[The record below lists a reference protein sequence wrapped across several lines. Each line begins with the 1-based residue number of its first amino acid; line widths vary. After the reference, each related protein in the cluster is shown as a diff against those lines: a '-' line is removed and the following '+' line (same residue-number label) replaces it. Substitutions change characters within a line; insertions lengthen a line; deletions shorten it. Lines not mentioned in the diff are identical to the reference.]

1 MTDTITLTIP
11 AGEWLSSNQR
21 LHWAQKAR
29 RTRSIRTRAFMLG
42 LAALRAGDVTAH
54 PGKTHVHVLVA
65 YQTARKADP
74 PNAYPSVKAAI
85 DGLVDAGIFPDDN
98 SEHVSLGFD
107 RDPEKSAL
115 GTYRLTLEMK
125 DTQS

>member
-11 AGEWLSSNQR
+11 ASEWLSSNGR
-21 LHWAQKAR
+21 YHWAQKAR

-42 LAALRAGDVTAH
+42 LAALRAGNVTANT
-54 PGKTHVHVLVA
+54 GKTHVHVLVG
-65 YQTARKADP
+65 YPTARKADP
-74 PNAYPSVKAAI
+74 PNSYPSVKAAI

>member
-42 LAALRAGDVTAH
+42 LAALRAGDVTART
-54 PGKTHVHVLVA
+54 GKTHVHVLVA
-65 YQTARKADP
+65 YPTARKADP
-74 PNAYPSVKAAI
+74 PNAYPTVKAII
-85 DGLVDAGIFPDDN
+85 DGLVDARIFPDDN
-98 SEHVSLGFD
+98 SDHVSLGFD
-107 RDPEKSAL
+107 RDPKKSAL
-115 GTYRLTLEMK
+115 GTYRLTLALAPP
-125 DTQS
+125 S

>member
-1 MTDTITLTIP
+1 MTDTLTLTIP
-11 AGEWLSSNQR
+11 TSEWLSSNQR

-42 LAALRAGDVTAH
+42 LAAIRAGHVTAH
-54 PGKTHVHVLVA
+54 TRKTHVHVLVA
-65 YQTARKADP
+65 YPTARKADP
-74 PNAYPSVKAAI
+74 PNSYPSVKAAI

-98 SEHVSLGFD
+98 SDHVSLGFD

-125 DTQS
+125 EIQP

>member
-21 LHWAQKAR
+21 LHWAQQAR

-42 LAALRAGDVTAH
+42 LAALRAGDVTART
-54 PGKTHVHVLVA
+54 GKTHVHVLVA
-65 YQTARKADP
+65 YPTARKADP
-74 PNAYPSVKAAI
+74 PNSYPSVKAAI

-107 RDPEKSAL
+107 RDPVKSAP
-115 GTYRLTLEMK
+115 GTYRLALELEP
-125 DTQS
+125 QS